1 MAKNTV
7 SSDLFRLS
15 VNLGR
20 ATWIADLAF
29 GLVVVLLLWRE
40 DRLSQA
46 ATWWCGLAVIVAAR
60 AWYCHAM
67 GRRLTEAPGRLPAAA
82 EGYAALAAVE
92 GSVWALLLVLL
103 PAATPSSAVIQLA
116 LTMTVL
122 LGSVFAFAPVGM
134 AWVAYSVPLGF
145 AQLVFLLTREVPM
158 REVTLL
164 AWALTLIG
172 AAFGARWLRNTLTTI
187 VATRNRADQSVLAQ
201 EQANGD
207 LVRSQEQL
215 SLALDA
221 IDAGV
226 ADTNLRSGERFF
238 SPRYYEI
245 LGYGDLDTFLREH
258 RFSEA
263 IHPED
268 RDRVRAARRRH
279 VTHGAPLREE
289 CRMLRADGSYVW
301 VMLRGES
308 VRGADG
314 QSTRLVTSIVDTS
327 ERRAAEQRLAES
339 ERRYRALVEASPSL
353 IWMCDDRGRLTFVSD
368 RACRDLFGYDPREV
382 IGRPVWEFNTGD
394 FSRREFLRRFAPV
407 LHGRPLFD
415 TEAVV
420 RSKRGEPLH
429 MSVSAL
435 PTINAAGAIESVT
448 GVCSDITA
456 VKQRERELNV
466 ALRNQQAIFD
476 AAGEGIAFVR
486 RGRIDT
492 ANGALARMVGVT
504 REGLLGKHMTDV
516 LANRA
521 DWETIEHAT
530 SAAGIRGDAAIHEV
544 MLRATDG
551 RTVWCQ
557 LTSREV
563 GDGATRILVLT
574 DITALKRREELA
586 WHQANH
592 DELTGLPNRRL
603 LVEHARRL
611 LSVALRQRRQA
622 ALMVLDLDGFK
633 EINDLFGHAY
643 GDALLRRVAQRLSG
657 VLRDYDVVAR
667 TGGDEFVVLLPEI
680 EQPSVAVIVAEK
692 LIAASS
698 ESLDVPGRSVR
709 MHASV
714 GVALFPGDGH
724 DFESL
729 MAAADAAMYAAK
741 AAGKNRY
748 QFAGELAVTRT

>member
-1 MAKNTV
+1 LAKNSV
-7 SSDLFRLS
+7 NSELFRLS

-20 ATWIADLAF
+20 ATWVADLAF
-29 GLVVVLLLWRE
+29 GLVIVLLLWRE
-40 DRLSQA
+40 QRLLP
-46 ATWWCGLAVIVAAR
+46 TVLWWFGLALVVSAR
-60 AWYCHAM
+60 AIYCSAM
-67 GRRLTEAPGRLPAAA
+67 AKRLTAHPGRLP
-82 EGYAALAAVE
+82 YAADAYAAIAAVE

-103 PAATPSSAVIQLA
+103 PAATPLSGLLQVG
-116 LTMTVL
+116 LTMAVL

-134 AWVAYSVPLGF
+134 AWAAYAVPLGF
-145 AQLVFLLTREVPM
+145 AQIVFLFARELPLADVI
-158 REVTLL
+158 VI
-164 AWALTLIG
+164 AWALAIAG
-172 AAFGARWLRNTLTTI
+172 AAFGARWLRNTLTTM
-187 VATRNRADQSVLAQ
+187 VAMRKRADQSVRAQ
-201 EQANGD
+201 EEANAE
-207 LVRSQEQL
+207 LVRSREQL

-226 ADTNLRSGERFF
+226 SDTNLRSGDRFF

-245 LGYGDLDTFLREH
+245 LGYSDLDVFLRDY
-258 RFSEA
+258 RFSES
-263 IHPED
+263 IHPDE
-268 RDRVRAARRRH
+268 RDRVRAARRKH
-279 VTHGAPLREE
+279 VSHGTPLREE

-314 QSTRLVTSIVDTS
+314 KAARLVMSIVDHT
-327 ERRAAEQRLAES
+327 EQRNAEQRLGES

-353 IWMCDDRGRLTFVSD
+353 IWICDARGRLTFVSD

-382 IGRPVWEFNTGD
+382 LGRHVWEFNATD

-415 TEAVV
+415 AEAVY
-420 RSKRGEPLH
+420 RSKRGEPLYL
-429 MSVSAL
+429 SVSAL
-435 PTINAAGAIESVT
+435 PTVNAAGVIESVT

-456 VKQRERELNV
+456 VKQRERELNI
-466 ALRNQQAIFD
+466 AMRNQQAIFD

-492 ANGALARMVGVT
+492 ANGALARMLGVT
-504 REGLLGKHMTDV
+504 REALLGQPMAEV
-516 LANRA
+516 LTEHS
-521 DWETIEHAT
+521 DWETIEQAT
-530 SAAGIRGDAAIHEV
+530 SAASVRGDAAIHEV

-557 LTSREV
+557 LTSRDA

-574 DITALKRREELA
+574 DITSLKRREEFA

-611 LSVALRQRRQA
+611 LSVSLRQRRQA
-622 ALMVLDLDGFK
+622 ALMVVDLDGFK

-680 EQPSVAVIVAEK
+680 EQLSVAVVVAEK
-692 LIAASS
+692 LVAAAS
-698 ESLDVPGRSVR
+698 ESLDVPGRNIR

-729 MAAADAAMYAAK
+729 MEAADTAMYAAK
-741 AAGKNRY
+741 SAGKNRY
-748 QFAGELAVTRT
+748 QFAGELVTNRT